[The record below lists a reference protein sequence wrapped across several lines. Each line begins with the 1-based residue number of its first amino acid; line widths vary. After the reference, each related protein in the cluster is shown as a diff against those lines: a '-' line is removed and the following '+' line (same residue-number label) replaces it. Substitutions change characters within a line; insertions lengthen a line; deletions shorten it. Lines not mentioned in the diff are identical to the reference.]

1 MWHTSPVIHP
11 SSIHP
16 SIHKHFSFPDCCN
29 PREGLFFGCYALTKQ
44 TACSLSHWVWLQPAG
59 QVEKPLQARPVR
71 LSPACVLRESR
82 DDKVCTLPG
91 VPPQFLHTPT
101 TPVWRGVCS
110 HNSLGP
116 FSFLSLARHSKIKG
130 SSDESGGGPQGVCR
144 VEVWSVLF
152 LPCYPILTW
161 TPSGNTQRRKFIFL
175 ILWFNR
181 AAQLIKINPKSQY
194 VLASCDPVS
203 ECLSLQEMLLNM
215 I

>member
-1 MWHTSPVIHP
+1 M
-11 SSIHP
+11 
-16 SIHKHFSFPDCCN
+16 
-29 PREGLFFGCYALTKQ
+29 
-44 TACSLSHWVWLQPAG
+44 
-59 QVEKPLQARPVR
+59 R

-161 TPSGNTQRRKFIFL
+161 TPSCDAEHYEADNSHLQSPNDGCDQNV
-175 ILWFNR
+175 
-181 AAQLIKINPKSQY
+181 AQLYRTRYHVHHVIVLPVTLRPNEARMTTEKHTHGREKIKLEFKVKKRWGDHNQ
-194 VLASCDPVS
+194 
-203 ECLSLQEMLLNM
+203 
-215 I
+215 